1 MHYLIVAVIIVL
13 NITVSTLVTQSR
25 WWGLIVR
32 RSLGIMIWLWWII
45 IMILH
50 KSYKHISRSTWWITL
65 WIRIIAWVVTLARLW
80 SQDTYCRQTPDTIQW
95 ATTVDRIWKT
105 DKSYIITQWNH
116 HRIYETKEQLTIW
129 ETIKL
134 YAITQKLQTC
144 ITTYTHWDIGWKKLQ
159 NRAHGGNFDYN
170 RWLVMKWIDGY
181 AQGKIIQQDTKTD
194 NFINPIST
202 TEQQRESWTK
212 IWMTQGEYIWEE
224 NLSMNTL
231 ENFRSGILEQIKKL
245 FPSSRSAGRV
255 AGTLIGSRNF
265 INKDDY
271 NLLIN
276 SGLVHLI
283 VVSGGNLALVI
294 LILGFILGRVP
305 LMIRYVLIGWWLIIY
320 VMIVWPDS
328 SVLRALAMAI
338 MTILWII
345 AGRKWSFGWML
356 SITTIILLRYNPM
369 IIYDI
374 WLRLS
379 LSAVIGIYITYH
391 EVSRLTHQRST
402 KRYKQSI
409 RQIILIISVSIGA
422 RLGTLP
428 ILIWQFGSANLTS
441 IITNSITGIIASITT
456 ICELVVIGLSPLLP
470 PAMTQRWVWVVN
482 QLVKLIYWI
491 AKNTVE
497 YWFWIWVSNQWW
509 MAIITWSITILF
521 ILLYRHT
528 QKMRFEYLLEI
539 EE

>member
-105 DKSYIITQWNH
+105 DKSYIIAQWNH

-212 IWMTQGEYIWEE
+212 IWMTQGEYIWEK

-245 FPSSRSAGRV
+245 FPSPRSAGRV